1 MRILISSDT
10 YYPHVNGASYF
21 TQRLALLLTKAGHE
35 VAVLAPSESFSNT
48 DEIRNGVHVFGVR
61 SLSILF
67 YPLFRFVIPGAS
79 HRRIRR
85 VLKAF
90 KPDVV
95 HIQMHFTICRAV
107 AAQARRLN
115 IPVIATNHFMPDNI
129 VYYLPIPTFTQSFV
143 AKLMWADCARILR
156 KIPTVTSPT
165 ETAAKL
171 LEPWLRRPVL
181 AISCGIDRELFNPH
195 VSKGDIMKKYSL
207 PELPILLSVSRL
219 DREKNIDLVLR
230 AAANA
235 LKAVSFHLVIAGNG
249 AEKNNLMRLAEK
261 LGISR
266 QVTFPGFVPNEE
278 LPSLYKVASCFVT
291 ASTAELQGITV
302 MEAMAT
308 GLPIIGAR
316 AVALPELVHDGVNGL
331 VFEPGDQMRL
341 GEHLTTIFNDTSLR
355 ERMGAK
361 SLEIISK
368 HDINLT
374 LKAFEDLYRKALK
387 IG

>member
-21 TQRLALLLTKAGHE
+21 TQRLAIILSNAGHE

-48 DEIRNGVHVFGVR
+48 DEMRGGVHVFGVR

-79 HRRIRR
+79 HRRIRH
-85 VLKAF
+85 VLNTF

-107 AAQARRLN
+107 AAQARRQK
-115 IPVIATNHFMPDNI
+115 IPVLATNHFMPDNI
-129 VYYLPIPTFTQSFV
+129 VYYLPIPTFTQNFV

-171 LEPWLRRPVL
+171 LEAWLKHPVL
-181 AISCGIDRELFNPH
+181 AISCGIDLKQFNPK
-195 VSKGDIMKKYSL
+195 VDRGNIIKKYSL

-219 DREKNIDLVLR
+219 DREKNIDLVLH

-235 LKAVSFHLVIAGNG
+235 LKTASFHLVIAGNG
-249 AEKNNLMRLAEK
+249 AEKNNLIHLAQK
-261 LGISR
+261 LGISK

-331 VFEPGDQMRL
+331 VFEPGDKKRL
-341 GEHLTTIFNDTSLR
+341 GEHLVTMFNDISLR
-355 ERMGAK
+355 ERMGTQ

-368 HDINLT
+368 HDISLT